1 MGLQPSTGTKVRD
14 GHAPVVA
21 EGHRYILLTTYYL
34 LLTTTYYYLLLLTT
48 TYYCHV
54 PVVAEGHRLRQG
66 AIDDARVAW

>member
-1 MGLQPSTGTKVRD
+1 MGLQPSTGTDVHD

-34 LLTTTYYYLLLLTT
+34 LPT